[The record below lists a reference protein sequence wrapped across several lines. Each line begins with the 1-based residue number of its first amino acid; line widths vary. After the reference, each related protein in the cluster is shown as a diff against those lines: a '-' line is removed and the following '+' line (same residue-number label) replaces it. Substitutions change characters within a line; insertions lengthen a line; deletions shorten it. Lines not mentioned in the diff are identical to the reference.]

1 MGRGEPARAGAR
13 RARSRSELRP
23 WRPSAG
29 VDPYGYRAKQGREEL
44 TGGGRVGSRK
54 RARGR
59 SGASGGEEVEAAAVR
74 RCGPGVGVNG
84 IGADPDPDR

>member
-1 MGRGEPARAGAR
+1 M
-13 RARSRSELRP
+13 
-23 WRPSAG
+23 
-29 VDPYGYRAKQGREEL
+29 Q
-44 TGGGRVGSRK
+44 

-59 SGASGGEEVEAAAVR
+59 SGRTGGEEVEAAAVR